1 MLNSPTKMTDI
12 KPTKP
17 SEMRDLWVELKPYF
31 MESISLF
38 KIILTVMRW
47 ACVNCS
53 SGFVK

>member
-1 MLNSPTKMTDI
+1 MLTSPTKMTDI

-17 SEMRDLWVELKPYF
+17 SEMLDLWVELKPYF